1 MNECMEDVDYWQKRS
16 ERYHDILVSIDYKI
30 QQFGEEYIGP
40 KDWNIGNLR
49 EGLSAHLPD
58 VSKYFTLVLRL
69 SQPLVT
75 FYNTFS
81 LQP

>member
-40 KDWNIGNLR
+40 KDCNIGNLR

-58 VSKYFTLVLRL
+58 VSKLLYPKNCRQEWNSKTLHII
-69 SQPLVT
+69 SGP
-75 FYNTFS
+75 
-81 LQP
+81 